1 MKIRECVNGLTE
13 LQRIEI
19 IMNYAELVEK
29 GVLVGALLKICEETF
44 VMEYSPN
51 ISILLWAEVVIKEV
65 YRFYTLQY
73 FKGLK

>member
-1 MKIRECVNGLTE
+1 MKIRERVNGLTE

-19 IMNYAELVEK
+19 IKNYAELEEK
-29 GVLVGALLKICEETF
+29 GFLVGELRKICDETF
-44 VMEYSPN
+44 EMEYSPN